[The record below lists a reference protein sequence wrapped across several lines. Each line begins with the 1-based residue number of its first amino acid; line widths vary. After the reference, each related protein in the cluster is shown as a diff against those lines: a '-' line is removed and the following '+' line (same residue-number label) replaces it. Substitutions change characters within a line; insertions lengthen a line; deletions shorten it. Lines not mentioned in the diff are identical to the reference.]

1 MQPFLL
7 VALGGAIGAS
17 ARYGA
22 SIAVGHLWRTSFPF
36 ATLLVNVVGSL
47 AMGLLVG
54 WLARALPAWQN
65 EARLF
70 VAVGILGGFTT
81 FSAFSLD
88 VVTLFERGETLPAF
102 LYVLASVV
110 LSVAALFVGLLL
122 MRALPA

>member
-1 MQPFLL
+1 MQPLIL

-22 SIAVGHLWRTSFPF
+22 SIAIGHLWRTPFPL
-36 ATLLVNVVGSL
+36 ATLLVNIIGSL

-81 FSAFSLD
+81 FSTFSLD
-88 VVTLFERGETLPAF
+88 VVTLFQRGEMLPAF
-102 LYVLASVV
+102 LYILASVILCV
-110 LSVAALFVGLLL
+110 VALFVGLLL
-122 MRALPA
+122 IRVLPA